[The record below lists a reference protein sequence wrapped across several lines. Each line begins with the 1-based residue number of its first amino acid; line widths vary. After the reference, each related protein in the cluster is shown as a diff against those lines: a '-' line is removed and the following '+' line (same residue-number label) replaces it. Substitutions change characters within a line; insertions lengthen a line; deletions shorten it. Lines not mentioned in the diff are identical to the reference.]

1 MGSDWWM
8 ASDRKWYP
16 PELHPDVFNRAPT
29 EELPAAPAELPPPPP
44 AHLVQQRLGTPVPP
58 IGQPMGH
65 PATQQ
70 LPIQPGQ
77 MQPLADPGQPS
88 SSSKTTAIL
97 ITLAVLVVLLAGGL
111 VAALFALRTSSSST
125 EGEAIAV
132 ETTAVPTILDAA
144 PTTVP
149 HEPSSVPETS
159 AAPTTTESTTT
170 TIVPVP
176 NDPDADDRNPRMPD
190 VLCVG
195 LVEARVRVSA
205 AGAGAVRTYDAT
217 GGGRMQIVHENWIV
231 VEQDPSPRSPVAG
244 REVNLGVIK
253 KGETSD
259 C

>member
-44 AHLVQQRLGTPVPP
+44 AHLVQQRLGGPVPP
-58 IGQPMGH
+58 PLPQPGQ

-77 MQPLADPGQPS
+77 MQPPAGPGQPS

-111 VAALFALRTSSSST
+111 VAALFALRTSSAST

-132 ETTAVPTILDAA
+132 ETTAVPTTLEAA

-149 HEPSSVPETS
+149 RETS
-159 AAPTTTESTTT
+159 TVPDSTAPTTTETTT

-176 NDPDADDRNPRMPD
+176 SDPDADDRNPRMPD

-205 AGAGAVRTYDAT
+205 AGAGSVRTYDAT

-231 VEQDPSPRSPVAG
+231 VEQDPSPGSPVAG
-244 REVNLGVIK
+244 REVNLGVVK
-253 KGETSD
+253 KGETTD

>member
-44 AHLVQQRLGTPVPP
+44 AHLVQQRLGTPVPLTSQP
-58 IGQPMGH
+58 IGQ

-77 MQPLADPGQPS
+77 MQPPAGPGQPS
-88 SSSKTTAIL
+88 SSSKTTVIL
-97 ITLAVLVVLLAGGL
+97 ITLVVLVVLLAGGL
-111 VAALFALRTSSSST
+111 IAALFALRTSSAST
-125 EGEAIAV
+125 DGEATAV
-132 ETTAVPTILDAA
+132 ETTAMPTTSDAA

-149 HEPSSVPETS
+149 RETSTVPETT
-159 AAPTTTESTTT
+159 AAPTTTVSTTT

-176 NDPDADDRNPRMPD
+176 SDPDADDRNPRMPD

-195 LVEARVRVSA
+195 LAEAKGRVDA
-205 AGAGAVRTYDAT
+205 AGAGSVRTYDAT
-217 GGGRMQIVHENWIV
+217 GAGRRQIIHENWIV
-231 VEQDPSPRSPVAG
+231 VEQDPSPGDPVAG
-244 REVNLGVIK
+244 RQVNLGVVK
-253 KGETSD
+253 TGETSD